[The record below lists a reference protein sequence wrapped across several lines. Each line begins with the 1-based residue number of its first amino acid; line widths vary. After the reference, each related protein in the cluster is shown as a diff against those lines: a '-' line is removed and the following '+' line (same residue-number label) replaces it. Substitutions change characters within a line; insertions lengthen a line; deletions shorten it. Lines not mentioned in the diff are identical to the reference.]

1 MTLPNVNDKRFL
13 EIEDYKGGFAI
24 TADPQQV
31 DELLALFTQ
40 HGIPCRKE
48 DAGQGKQ
55 ALIFDSPA
63 EREAAA
69 EILEGYTLAKGS

>member
-1 MTLPNVNDKRFL
+1 MTLPNVNEKRFL
-13 EIEDYKGGFAI
+13 EIEDHEGGFTI
-24 TADPQQV
+24 TADPQQA

-48 DAGQGKQ
+48 DVGPGKQ
-55 ALIFDSPA
+55 VLIFDSPA

-69 EILEGYTLAKGS
+69 EVLEGYTLAKGS